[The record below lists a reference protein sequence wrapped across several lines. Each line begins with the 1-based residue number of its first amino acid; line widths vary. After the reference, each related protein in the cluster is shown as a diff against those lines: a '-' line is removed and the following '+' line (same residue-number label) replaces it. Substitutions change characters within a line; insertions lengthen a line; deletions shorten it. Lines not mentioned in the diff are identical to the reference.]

1 MKKNIFMRILAIALV
16 TMSIMAVAIP
26 AMAVSSCTTNTTG
39 VYIRKTANKSAQT
52 VCKVTQ
58 GTSVAVLCK
67 AEGTNI
73 NTSSSTVWYYVKI
86 KSGANKGKIGYV
98 HSSLVDGFKESE
110 LDRPNSRA
118 EALGSDGTLIK
129 SGAKGSEVRNIQY
142 VLYLEDYLKSKKDI
156 DGAFGS
162 KTKAALEKYQEDHFG
177 HGAEWEADPVDG
189 IVGNQTRNEMWK
201 DHETSIKSY
210 GYLY

>member
-1 MKKNIFMRILAIALV
+1 MIFIDAFA
-16 TMSIMAVAIP
+16 
-26 AMAVSSCTTNTTG
+26 G
-39 VYIRKTANKSAQT
+39 KFQD
-52 VCKVTQ
+52 TQ

-129 SGAKGSEVRNIQY
+129 SGAKGSEVR
-142 VLYLEDYLKSKKDI
+142 
-156 DGAFGS
+156 
-162 KTKAALEKYQEDHFG
+162 KYPIRSVPGRLFEEQE
-177 HGAEWEADPVDG
+177 
-189 IVGNQTRNEMWK
+189 
-201 DHETSIKSY
+201 
-210 GYLY
+210 GY